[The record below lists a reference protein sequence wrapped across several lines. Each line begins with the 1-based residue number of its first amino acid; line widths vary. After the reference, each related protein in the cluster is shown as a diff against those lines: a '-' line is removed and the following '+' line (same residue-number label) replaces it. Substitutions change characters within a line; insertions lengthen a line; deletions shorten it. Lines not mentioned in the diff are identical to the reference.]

1 MGIDIIPGMKHRRC
15 GGAVYL
21 DGEIGF
27 FCKRCER
34 KLSVPMHEVPRKMLR
49 GTRFETRDATS
60 MSTAVA
66 VGYLAESIAF
76 AAQLII
82 SLLGA

>member
-1 MGIDIIPGMKHRRC
+1 MGNDVIPGMKHKNC

-34 KLSVPMHEVPRKMLR
+34 KLSVPMHKVPRKMLR
-49 GTRFETRDATS
+49 GTRFEAPNATS
-60 MSTAVA
+60 RNMA
-66 VGYLAESIAF
+66 VGFLAESIAF